1 MITCFGT
8 SHPWIQQLLPE
19 KMFWFSALT
28 FLWNKAKDNN
38 NKFKHEINYFVTA
51 IFMFNSKIKNNNQ
64 VQSWASFLGLCSNM
78 KQLPFH
84 RFLAQLCRN
93 NKKIGGNH
101 RSKSKAT
108 TTTDICNTMG
118 DCECKPCQKIFYIKT
133 TCSQS
138 SSYGKDISLFYA

>member
-1 MITCFGT
+1 MSIVFGFM
-8 SHPWIQQLLPE
+8 L
-19 KMFWFSALT
+19 
-28 FLWNKAKDNN
+28 
-38 NKFKHEINYFVTA
+38 KHEAT
-51 IFMFNSKIKNNNQ
+51 
-64 VQSWASFLGLCSNM
+64 SFSS
-78 KQLPFH
+78 FS
-84 RFLAQLCRN
+84 LAQLCRN